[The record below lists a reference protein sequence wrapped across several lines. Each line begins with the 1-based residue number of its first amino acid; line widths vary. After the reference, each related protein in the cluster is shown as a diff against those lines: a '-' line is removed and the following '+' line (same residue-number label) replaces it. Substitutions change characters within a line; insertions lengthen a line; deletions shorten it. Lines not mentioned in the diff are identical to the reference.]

1 MGFYIGYALS
11 LFGRPQDKLSHVL
24 VEEAF
29 EQNREF
35 FYPPK
40 TKTTLNTDRYGMK
53 DAAQAQVMLRKF
65 HFIMVCQFNARIM

>member
-1 MGFYIGYALS
+1 M
-11 LFGRPQDKLSHVL
+11 L

-53 DAAQAQVMLRKF
+53 DAAQAQVMLAEIPFVRMSYGMPNLT
-65 HFIMVCQFNARIM
+65 HDNVSYSSAVQLLQNSL